1 MHYNSAGKP
10 MKDETL
16 SDFDESLKEMSVE
29 QNYFNQALNQL
40 SEEINSVTAN
50 ASCEE
55 IGKLNITE
63 DGYYMIRV
71 EYLSKIDVL
80 YDIVYILVHMILSK
94 RHGPYDMNYLLWS
107 PY

>member
-71 EYLSKIDVL
+71 EYLSNRCTIL
-80 YDIVYILVHMILSK
+80 YSLYGS
-94 RHGPYDMNYLLWS
+94 YDMDYLL
-107 PY
+107 

>member
-1 MHYNSAGKP
+1 
-10 MKDETL
+10 
-16 SDFDESLKEMSVE
+16 MSVE

-55 IGKLNITE
+55 IGKLNVTE

-71 EYLSKIDVL
+71 EYLSKIDLL
-80 YDIVYILVHMILSK
+80 YHKVHILVHMILSK
-94 RHGPYDMNYLLWS
+94 IYGPYDMDYMVWS
-107 PY
+107 SY

>member
-1 MHYNSAGKP
+1 

-16 SDFDESLKEMSVE
+16 IEFDKSLKDISAE
-29 QNYFNQALNQL
+29 QNYINQALNQL

-80 YDIVYILVHMILSK
+80 YVGIVMYNSVFTNSEVFL
-94 RHGPYDMNYLLWS
+94 DFNT
-107 PY
+107 